1 MSEQLLLKKHLD
13 RARGLSAPDQPI
25 TPSPAFPP
33 SAAGGLGPGM
43 SMGFS
48 PSGMPPAPMNI
59 GVGYSNVYGTD
70 INASVDPVTQS
81 IRGSATI
88 PVGDARN
95 GLYVEAS
102 GGYNA
107 NTRQPEGFIGFRKR
121 NVSKDPATAA
131 LQLGLNDPNRDAYS
145 YGLHLNRPPAGM
157 PMGMNTG
164 MPSMG
169 MPPGAMQQPPYQVIS
184 R

>member
-1 MSEQLLLKKHLD
+1 
-13 RARGLSAPDQPI
+13 
-25 TPSPAFPP
+25 
-33 SAAGGLGPGM
+33 
-43 SMGFS
+43 
-48 PSGMPPAPMNI
+48 MNI
-59 GVGYSNVYGTD
+59 GVGYRNIYGTD
-70 INASVDPVTQS
+70 VNASIDPVTQS
-81 IRGSATI
+81 IRGSATV

-157 PMGMNTG
+157 PMGMPMGMPTG
-164 MPSMG
+164 MPPMG
-169 MPPGAMQQPPYQVIS
+169 MPPGAVQQPPYQTIS

>member
-25 TPSPAFPP
+25 APP
-33 SAAGGLGPGM
+33 LSLPPGGAATLGGGM
-43 SMGFS
+43 SMGFT
-48 PSGMPPAPMNI
+48 PAGMPPAPMNI
-59 GVGYSNVYGTD
+59 GVGYSNIYGTD
-70 INASVDPVTQS
+70 FSASVDPVTQS
-81 IRGSATI
+81 IRGSATV

-102 GGYNA
+102 GGYNV
-107 NTRQPEGFIGFRKR
+107 NTRQPDGFIGFRKR

-131 LQLGLNDPNRDAYS
+131 LQLGLNDPNQDAYS

-157 PMGMNTG
+157 PMGVPTG
-164 MPSMG
+164 MPPMG
-169 MPPGAMQQPPYQVIS
+169 MPPGAMQAPPYQAVS